1 VDAYKLGMLT
11 FVHFVA
17 ACAFWLAAFGAVMG
31 VSTPAIW
38 TMLLSAMALLMTFPL
53 SLLSFLSTAG
63 IEIAEL
69 VSLYV
74 FLALQLVVSFCQV
87 KLIAWSVNRFKNE
100 NQPDSNG
107 V

>member
-1 VDAYKLGMLT
+1 MDAYKLGMLT

-31 VSTPAIW
+31 MSTPAIW
-38 TMLLSAMALLMTFPL
+38 IVLLSAMALLMTFPL
-53 SLLSFLSTAG
+53 NLLSFLSIAG
-63 IEIAEL
+63 IEIPDL
-69 VSLYV
+69 SLYLI
-74 FLALQLVVSFCQV
+74 LALQLAVSFCQV
-87 KLIAWSVNRFKNE
+87 KLIAWSVYRFKKE